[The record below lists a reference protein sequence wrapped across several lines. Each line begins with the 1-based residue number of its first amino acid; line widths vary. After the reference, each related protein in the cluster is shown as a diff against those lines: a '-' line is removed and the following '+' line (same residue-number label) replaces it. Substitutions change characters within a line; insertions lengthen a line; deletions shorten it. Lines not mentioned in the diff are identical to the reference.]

1 MRYYVYILSNKYCNV
16 LYTGVTSNLMRR
28 VYEHKN
34 HLDPDSFASK
44 YNVTRLVYFEETS
57 DVKAA
62 IEREKQIKG
71 WNRNRKTSLI
81 MEKNPNWID
90 LYHQMLR

>member
-16 LYTGVTSNLMRR
+16 LYTGVTSNLLRR

-34 HLDPDSFASK
+34 HLDPDSFTSK
-44 YNVTRLVYFEETS
+44 YNVTRLVYFEETT

>member
-1 MRYYVYILSNKYCNV
+1 MYILSNKYCNV
-16 LYTGVTSNLMRR
+16 LYTGITSDLMRR
-28 VYEHKN
+28 IYEHKN
-34 HLDPDSFASK
+34 HLDPDSFTSK

-90 LYHQMLR
+90 LYHQILR